1 MIERN
6 IPKVG
11 GFTPQQLSDAAR
23 KSNCTLAELAPRV
36 QWVHSYVAADK
47 TFCVYL
53 AENEEAIREHAKRS
67 GFPANV
73 ITEIKGMIDPTTAG
87 AGQKAAACGS

>member
-1 MIERN
+1 MRKFMVERN

-11 GFTPQQLSDAAR
+11 SFTSQQLGDAA
-23 KSNCTLAELAPRV
+23 KQSNGTLAVLAPAV

-53 AENEEAIREHAKRS
+53 AENEEVIREHAKRS
-67 GFPANV
+67 GFPANT
-73 ITEIKGMIDPTTAG
+73 ITEIKRVIDPTTA
-87 AGQKAAACGS
+87 ASCAMR

>member
-1 MIERN
+1 MRKYIIERN

-11 GFTPQQLSDAAR
+11 SFTPQQLGDAAR
-23 KSNCTLAELAPRV
+23 KSNGTLAELAPRV
-36 QWVHSYVAADK
+36 QWVQSYVAADK

-73 ITEIKGMIDPTTAG
+73 ITEVKAVIDPTTA
-87 AGQKAAACGS
+87 ASCAMR